1 MENWSVAIFSALVM
15 LSAAGLLGWHVRTW
29 RTAQRTVTDAAELD
43 FRRRQFRRRMQTSA
57 MLGLLGPGV
66 LIGRLLV
73 TLRPEPIVILIYWGV
88 VLLVLI
94 WISLLAI
101 VDVWATRFHFGR
113 VQEHLLLEQ
122 AKLRAELQRKQ
133 AVRGNGK
140 AGPQDRE
147 IRK

>member
-1 MENWSVAIFSALVM
+1 MENWSIAIFSALVT
-15 LSAAGLLGWHVRTW
+15 LAAAGLLGSHVRAW
-29 RTAQRTVTDAAELD
+29 HKAQQTITDPVELD

-66 LIGRLLV
+66 LVGRLLV
-73 TLRPEPIVILIYWGV
+73 HFRPEPMVILIYWGV

-113 VQEHLLLEQ
+113 VQERLLLEQ
-122 AKLRAELQRKQ
+122 AKLRAQLQHKQ
-133 AVRGNGK
+133 SVRGNGK